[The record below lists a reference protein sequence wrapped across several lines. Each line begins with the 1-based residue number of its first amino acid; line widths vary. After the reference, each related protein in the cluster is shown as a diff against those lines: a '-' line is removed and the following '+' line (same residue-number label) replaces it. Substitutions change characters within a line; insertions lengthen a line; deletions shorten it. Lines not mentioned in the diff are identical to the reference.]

1 MAKLLISAAHKSSG
15 KTTVSIGL
23 CAAWH
28 AAGCRVQSF
37 KKGPDYIDP
46 LWLQQASTRPCYNLD
61 FFTQELDEIR
71 HTFTSH
77 AYGSGIALIEG
88 NKGLYDGVDL
98 LGSNS
103 SAALARHLDCPV
115 VLVIDTQGITR
126 SVAPLLLGFQDF
138 DKDVD
143 IAGVILNKVGGSR
156 HESKLRNVIEHYT
169 DIPVFGAIQRDK
181 TLEISERHLGLIP
194 ANESDE
200 ADRLIAH
207 LGKTMSSQIDV
218 DALLAVARTKPIE
231 PDNTEPETI
240 QNKEKLRIGITRD
253 AAFGFYYADDIDTFH
268 RESEPIFIDT
278 LHDNTLPAID
288 GLFIGGGFPETQMQ
302 ALEHNSTLRQAI
314 AGAIE
319 AGLPVYAECGGM
331 MYLTDSITWHN
342 AHHKMTGVIPAKTIM
357 HDRPQGRG
365 YVRLRENS
373 NFPWPEYPGSK
384 ELNGHEFHYSALADI
399 SPQCKFV
406 YDVSRGTGIIDAQDG
421 IVYKNVLATYAHQRH
436 TRNNPWIHR
445 FLSFVSSVKNEQ
457 HPSLHLSA
465 RDIL

>member
-28 AAGCRVQSF
+28 AAGYRVQSF

-77 AYGSGIALIEG
+77 AHGSDIALIEG

-138 DKDVD
+138 DKKVD

-194 ANESDE
+194 ANESNE

-207 LGKTMSSQIDV
+207 LAKAMSNQIDV
-218 DALLAVARTKPIE
+218 DALLAVSQTKPME
-231 PDNTEPETI
+231 ADNTEPQTI

-268 RESEPIFIDT
+268 RECEPVFIDT

-314 AGAIE
+314 ASAIE

-342 AHHKMTGVIPAKTIM
+342 ACHKMAGVIPAKAIM

-365 YVRLRENS
+365 YVQLIENS
-373 NFPWPEYPGSK
+373 NFPWPAYPGSEK
-384 ELNGHEFHYSALADI
+384 INGHEFHYSALEDI
-399 SPQCKFV
+399 SPQCKFA
-406 YDVSRGTGIIDAQDG
+406 YNVSRGTGIVDAHDG
-421 IVYKNVLATYAHQRH
+421 ILYKNVLATYAHQRH
-436 TRNNPWIHR
+436 TRNNPWIYR

-465 RDIL
+465 RDTL